1 MGLRDKLKQSVK
13 KTVQRFSGEYSAEA
27 PDRIRPFERD
37 LGEDQDREV
46 VRARLNRPKTKE

>member
-1 MGLRDKLKQSVK
+1 MGLRDKLKKSVK

-27 PDRIRPFERD
+27 PEEIRPFERD

-46 VRARLNRPKTKE
+46 VRARLNRPKTKD